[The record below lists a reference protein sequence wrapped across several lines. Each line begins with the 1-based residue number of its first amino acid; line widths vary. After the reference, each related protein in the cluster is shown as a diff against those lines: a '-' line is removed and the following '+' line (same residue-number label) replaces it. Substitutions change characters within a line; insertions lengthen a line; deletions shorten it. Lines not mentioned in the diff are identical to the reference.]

1 MAIVTRRVDYQDGAT
16 ALRGRLYFDDSVAGP
31 RPAVLV
37 SHAWGGRDDFA
48 NAQAE
53 DMAKL
58 GYVGFALDM
67 YGAGK
72 RANGVEECQAMM
84 MPFMEDRALLA
95 RRMQLAL
102 AAVRSQP
109 EVDASRV
116 AAFGFCFGGLCVLDL
131 ARSGADVK
139 GVVSFHG
146 LLKGHELPKAA
157 ISAKLLVLH
166 GDADPLAPFEDV
178 IAFRNEMNAAGCDWQ
193 LHAYGKVLHAFA
205 VPGANMPGVALH
217 DAVAEARSQTALRN
231 FLAEVLAA

>member
-1 MAIVTRRVDYQDGAT
+1 MAIVTRRVDYTDQGT
-16 ALRGRLYFDDSVAGP
+16 ALRGRVYCDDALAGP

-53 DMAKL
+53 AMAKL

-72 RANGVEECQAMM
+72 RADGVEECQAMM
-84 MPFMEDRALLA
+84 TPFMEDRALLA
-95 RRMQLAL
+95 RRMRLAL
-102 AAVRSQP
+102 ATARALP
-109 EVDASRV
+109 EVDATRV

-131 ARSGADVK
+131 ARSGADLR

-146 LLKGHELPKAA
+146 LLKGHALPKAA
-157 ISAKLLVLH
+157 ITTKLLVLH

-178 IAFRNEMNAAGCDWQ
+178 ITFRNEMNAAGCDWQ
-193 LHAYGKVLHAFA
+193 LHAYGKILHAFA

-217 DAVAEARSQTALRN
+217 DAVAEARSQQSLRN
-231 FLAEVLAA
+231 FLAEVLA

>member
-1 MAIVTRRVDYQDGAT
+1 MAIVTRRVDYQDQGT
-16 ALRGRLYFDDSVAGP
+16 ALRGRLYFDDSLGGP

-53 DMAKL
+53 AAAKL

-67 YGAGK
+67 YGAGQ

-84 MPFMEDRALLA
+84 IPFMEDRALLA
-95 RRMQLAL
+95 RRINLAVTTL
-102 AAVRSQP
+102 RRQP
-109 EVDASRV
+109 EVDGSRI

-146 LLKGHELPKAA
+146 LLKGHELPKAP
-157 ISAKLLVLH
+157 ITAKLLVLH

-193 LHAYGKVLHAFA
+193 LHAYGKILHAFA

-231 FLAEVLAA
+231 FLAEVLA